1 MNHARTIPAA
11 RMSPIQ
17 ITTARL
23 LLDIPP
29 PEDAPLLATFDDVN
43 RRHLAR
49 WEPIRDLNWY
59 APESYGQRQQQAIE
73 QFAAGSALHLVLH
86 DKATGSVVGKCSYTN
101 IVRGPFL
108 ACNLGYS
115 LGAAWQGR
123 GLMLEALKAANH
135 YVFNELGL
143 HRIMAAYMPL
153 NERSGRL
160 LKRLGFEREGLARSY
175 LCIAGQ
181 WEDHVLTSLINP
193 ATVRV

>member
-1 MNHARTIPAA
+1 MPAPC
-11 RMSPIQ
+11 MSPIQ
-17 ITTARL
+17 ITTPRL
-23 LLDIPP
+23 LLHIPP
-29 PEDAPLLATFDDVN
+29 AQDAHLLAAFDDTN
-43 RRHLAR
+43 RRHLAP
-49 WEPIRDLNWY
+49 WEPVRELAWY
-59 APESYGQRQQQAIE
+59 APESYEKRQQQALDH
-73 QFAAGSALHLVLH
+73 FSAGTALHLVLH
-86 DKATGSVVGKCSYTN
+86 DKASGQMVGKCSYTN

-115 LGAAWQGR
+115 LGAAWQGQ
-123 GLMLEALKAANH
+123 GLMLEALKATNN

-193 ATVRV
+193 ATPRS

>member
-1 MNHARTIPAA
+1 
-11 RMSPIQ
+11 MSPIQ
-17 ITTARL
+17 ITTPRL
-23 LLDIPP
+23 LLDIVPP
-29 PEDAPLLATFDDVN
+29 QDAHLLAAWDDQN

-49 WEPIRDLNWY
+49 WEPVRDLDWY
-59 APESYGQRQQQAIE
+59 SPQSYEKRQQQALE
-73 QFAAGSALHLVLH
+73 QFAAGTALPLVLH
-86 DKATGSVVGKCSYTN
+86 DRQSGEIVGRCNYSN

-115 LGAAWQGR
+115 LAAAWQGR
-123 GLMLEALKAANH
+123 GLMAEALKAANN

-193 ATVRV
+193 GTARM